1 MVACPPLP
9 PSSIPSA
16 AALAAALAGVLRERP
31 PRPSHPPGRRAAV
44 LIVIYDREGE
54 AHILLTKRRD
64 DLPSHPG
71 QIALPG
77 GTVDPEDRSARDAA
91 LRETEEEVGLPR
103 AGLRVIGELD
113 DVDTIVTGFIIRP
126 FVALLEGPMTAVA
139 SDDEVAR
146 LVHAPVAELLR
157 ADAAMPGEPGV
168 LALRYPLDGEDV
180 WGATARILRTFSRI
194 ARCALS
200 PEGASPAAAGAGPAP
215 RP

>member
-1 MVACPPLP
+1 MAACPPPP
-9 PSSIPSA
+9 PSTVPA
-16 AALAAALAGVLRERP
+16 AGVLAAALEAALSERAP
-31 PRPSHPPGRRAAV
+31 VASGSPGRRAAV
-44 LIVIYDREGE
+44 LIVLYDWAGE

-77 GTVDPEDRSARDAA
+77 GTVDPEDPSARDAA

-103 AGLRVIGELD
+103 AALRVIGELD
-113 DVDTIVTGFIIRP
+113 DVDTMVTGFIIRP

-200 PEGASPAAAGAGPAP
+200 PEGASPAAAGADPAP